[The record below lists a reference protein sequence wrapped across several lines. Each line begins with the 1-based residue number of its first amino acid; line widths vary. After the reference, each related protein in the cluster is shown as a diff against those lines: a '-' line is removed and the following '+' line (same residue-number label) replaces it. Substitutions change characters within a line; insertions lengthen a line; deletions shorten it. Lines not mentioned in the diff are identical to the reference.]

1 MTEEAVRRAE
11 AIWGGERVTKRL
23 APVPEVAHG

>member
-11 AIWGGERVTKRL
+11 AIWGGDRASKRL
-23 APVPEVAHG
+23 APVPEVARG